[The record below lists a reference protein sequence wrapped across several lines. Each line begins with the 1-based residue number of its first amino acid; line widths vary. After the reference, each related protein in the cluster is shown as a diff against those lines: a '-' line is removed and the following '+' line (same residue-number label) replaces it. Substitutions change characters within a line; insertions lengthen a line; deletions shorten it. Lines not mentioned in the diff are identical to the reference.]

1 MGSTKLAASSEPH
14 RIHRFR
20 AFIHSDDAG
29 RSWPPRPDC
38 NLDLKAQWHVGQW
51 RAPAFAEAV
60 CLRSAF
66 PMPAWAPSAGTSII
80 AALGVPDL
88 VGDLL
93 ARRAAKYDRFIARGN
108 AG

>member
-1 MGSTKLAASSEPH
+1 MGSTKLTASPS
-14 RIHRFR
+14 R
-20 AFIHSDDAG
+20 AVSADFA
-29 RSWPPRPDC
+29 RSSTMTTRAEHCRQARDC